1 MPSPDGELFPSTTP
15 RRTVT
20 LSDSY
25 TLTLS
30 SVQLALLFSHE
41 KSSRIELLHLS
52 NWTHLHKSAV
62 QQKGILCERAVW
74 TCQTAP
80 TCADECG
87 VHVTEENNART
98 ICACLARDGSGS
110 GALQVAIV
118 RGVKTDMTDVG
129 EGTMVGGVGGDGDGD
144 IGDWR
149 ASLRAIEPMRSRHG
163 ERHELKQ

>member
-1 MPSPDGELFPSTTP
+1 MMPSPDGELFPSTTP

-62 QQKGILCERAVW
+62 QQKGILCERADW

-80 TCADECG
+80 TCTRVQCNRREYCERAVWTWQTAPACAEECS
-87 VHVTEENNART
+87 VHVTEENNARS
-98 ICACLARDGSGS
+98 ICACLARDGRVGPCKWP
-110 GALQVAIV
+110 LCVAMFE
-118 RGVKTDMTDVG
+118 D
-129 EGTMVGGVGGDGDGD
+129 
-144 IGDWR
+144 
-149 ASLRAIEPMRSRHG
+149 
-163 ERHELKQ
+163 